1 MLVNAQSSRDRSRQT
16 FAPWSR
22 FQPLRVLHKVAINL
36 GRRLNSISPQPPT
49 ALSDRLHSSDCAID
63 TLVSKCLDLHPKSN
77 PKPNP
82 READAL
88 KSATIL
94 CQVIPQLYSYASLAS
109 PYQFLWLSQRPL
121 FISLGC
127 YTSQLSASAS
137 VTNVHIQNQSFL
149 SGRFRTPVCSTYR
162 SFFLSWPPVRKK
174 TYVLRRALS
183 SLLVFVVMFHP
194 RLFVVLH
201 LHFSHVVRANL
212 ASTMTCIQT

>member
-1 MLVNAQSSRDRSRQT
+1 MLVNVQSSRDRSRQT

-63 TLVSKCLDLHPKSN
+63 TLVN
-77 PKPNP
+77 
-82 READAL
+82 AL

-109 PYQFLWLSQRPL
+109 PYQFLWA
-121 FISLGC
+121 F
-127 YTSQLSASAS
+127 SASA
-137 VTNVHIQNQSFL
+137 FYL
-149 SGRFRTPVCSTYR
+149 SGPLHVAALRQRFSNKRAYSKSKLLIR
-162 SFFLSWPPVRKK
+162 SIPQPCLLHYDPFSYLGPPVRKK
-174 TYVLRRALS
+174 SYVLRRALS